1 MLAREILRLAL
12 LFDLMLKRLARWQ
25 GQGLSPAGFA
35 TRRHFEALA

>member
-1 MLAREILRLAL
+1 MLAREILRLA